1 MTETSKGIAD
11 HLSKSDLVKKL
22 KLDPIAFMRA
32 LGNAKLIA
40 GKKAEPGTHLLT
52 WKRGGLGDQ
61 NLYEQATIE
70 ILLDYI
76 LMLERQLAADAQAF
90 RALSIQSLVTQTA
103 LDGFD
108 KRQ

>member
-1 MTETSKGIAD
+1 MTETSKEIVA
-11 HLSKSDLVKKL
+11 HLSKSDLVKQL

-32 LGNAKLIA
+32 LGNARLVA

-61 NLYEQATIE
+61 NLYEQATID

-76 LMLERQLAADAQAF
+76 LMLEGQLAVDAQAF
-90 RALSIQSLVTQTA
+90 RALSIQSLMTQAT
-103 LDGFD
+103 LNGFE